1 MNTQK
6 AMAAVLDSRSERE
19 TEQRDTAQ
27 HSPDEIQIGAIT
39 IPADVYLIIK
49 RQRDADEAKLKAHA
63 ERLAEALAD
72 LRSRV
77 VAEKVDCLNTV
88 KADEALAAWEGAQ
101 Q

>member
-6 AMAAVLDSRSERE
+6 AMAAVLASRSERE

-27 HSPDEIQIGAIT
+27 PRIELASLERCLLR
-39 IPADVYLIIK
+39 Y
-49 RQRDADEAKLKAHA
+49 KAHA

-101 Q
+101 K